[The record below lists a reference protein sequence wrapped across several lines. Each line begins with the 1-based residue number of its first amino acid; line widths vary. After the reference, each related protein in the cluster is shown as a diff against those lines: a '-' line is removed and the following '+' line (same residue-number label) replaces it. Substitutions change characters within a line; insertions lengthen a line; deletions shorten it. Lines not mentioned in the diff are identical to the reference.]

1 MGKRGVKWLIMLG
14 FLIPVM
20 SSWVRVEPRVWKSE
34 TGLSPSF
41 ARVFTVRAQRIAA
54 VGLVEAGR
62 WR

>member
-20 SSWVRVEPRVWKSE
+20 SSWVRVEPKVWKPE
-34 TGLSPSF
+34 TGLSPGF
-41 ARVFTVRAQRIAA
+41 ARVFTVRAQRSCVAA
-54 VGLVEAGR
+54 LVGGGG